1 MGIRG
6 QLTLLV
12 PGIVALALALGT
24 VFEVRREQR
33 DSLEDFRLRNEK
45 ALQAIGV
52 TVAVQVAQNDMGGL
66 DTLVG
71 HLTQTMRQ
79 RDLVELAVLDDQGRV
94 LAHSEP
100 ERFNTTVSD
109 EFSRRA
115 IDSDGPTFRREPH
128 DFLQSVPA
136 VSGIRWGTV
145 TARFSLA
152 RLEAQGHDIR
162 LRLAL
167 TSVLI
172 FLVMGAILF
181 LGLDRLVVKP
191 VRTLQSAVRR
201 MGEGHLSTRVPQLRG
216 SELGELTD
224 VINRMAAALQHERE
238 NLEKAVADRT
248 RELQEANA
256 RLERLAVTDG
266 LTGVF
271 NHRRFQEQLQG
282 ELLRSERHN
291 RPMAVLMVDVD
302 FFKKVNDAMGHPAG
316 DELLR
321 RLAEVL
327 SRDLRQTDM
336 IARYGG
342 EEFGVILPETTKSEA
357 MQVAERMRQ
366 AVENRINT
374 PESSWPTRVTV
385 SIGVA
390 TFPEDGR
397 TGEQVLTSADQAMYV
412 AKRAGRNRVIGAR
425 GSIA

>member
-1 MGIRG
+1 
-6 QLTLLV
+6 
-12 PGIVALALALGT
+12 
-24 VFEVRREQR
+24 
-33 DSLEDFRLRNEK
+33 
-45 ALQAIGV
+45 
-52 TVAVQVAQNDMGGL
+52 
-66 DTLVG
+66 
-71 HLTQTMRQ
+71 
-79 RDLVELAVLDDQGRV
+79 
-94 LAHSEP
+94 
-100 ERFNTTVSD
+100 
-109 EFSRRA
+109 
-115 IDSDGPTFRREPH
+115 
-128 DFLQSVPA
+128 
-136 VSGIRWGTV
+136 
-145 TARFSLA
+145 
-152 RLEAQGHDIR
+152 
-162 LRLAL
+162 
-167 TSVLI
+167 VLI
-172 FLVMGAILF
+172 FLVMGTLLF

-191 VRTLQSAVRR
+191 VRTLQGAVRR

-397 TGEQVLTSADQAMYV
+397 TGEQVLTAADQAMYV